1 MSVTIATHNGSTVAR
16 EHNLRNKK
24 VVSKE
29 KHIDMSREHEV
40 WHDENP
46 REAYKHLFGKAMDNY
61 NAKQSR
67 PERKI
72 KDYYK
77 TVREDAKRHPVY
89 EMIIG
94 VYGKNECSAEQGKAI
109 MQEFVDGWQER
120 NPNLYL
126 VGAYYHADEQ
136 GEPHVHIDY
145 IPVAHGYTRGM
156 ETQNGLVKA
165 FGEMGL
171 EKKGR
176 FTAQMQ
182 WEARENKCLE
192 CICISKGLS
201 VEHPKEE
208 ARQHIDTAQY
218 KAQMELT
225 DAQLAL
231 LHAKEE
237 KRKEEAN
244 TRLERANAEQA
255 REKNKVATDELAKI
269 LKEKAEA
276 AEIHHVFG
284 NRDKRTY
291 YGDMADKIYK
301 VDENVRKR
309 LQETQKTLENIATR
323 EKAVS
328 AMERETVARNL
339 DAQESYENA
348 QRRELNQQRYI
359 DEAVQK
365 KIDEMFKSEDKSYTK
380 RLEKFCQNVRY
391 NNGRTVLDE
400 FKQCEKER
408 QRALEEEWER

>member
-1 MSVTIATHNGSTVAR
+1 M
-16 EHNLRNKK
+16 
-24 VVSKE
+24 
-29 KHIDMSREHEV
+29 
-40 WHDENP
+40 
-46 REAYKHLFGKAMDNY
+46 
-61 NAKQSR
+61 
-67 PERKI
+67 
-72 KDYYK
+72 
-77 TVREDAKRHPVY
+77 
-89 EMIIG
+89 
-94 VYGKNECSAEQGKAI
+94 
-109 MQEFVDGWQER
+109 
-120 NPNLYL
+120 
-126 VGAYYHADEQ
+126 
-136 GEPHVHIDY
+136 
-145 IPVAHGYTRGM
+145 
-156 ETQNGLVKA
+156 
-165 FGEMGL
+165 
-171 EKKGR
+171 
-176 FTAQMQ
+176 
-182 WEARENKCLE
+182 
-192 CICISKGLS
+192 
-201 VEHPKEE
+201 
-208 ARQHIDTAQY
+208 
-218 KAQMELT
+218 
-225 DAQLAL
+225 
-231 LHAKEE
+231 HAKEE